1 MTLKKW
7 WRLGGVSMSPR
18 FGAALSL
25 RYCGFSCTTSG
36 LRVVALASVIAMML
50 TATVAAQTPAKPLP
64 SPPPA
69 PKAAAPSGVD
79 TVIALVKGGMSE
91 ALVIK
96 TLKREGKAY
105 TLSAA
110 DLLKLQKG
118 GVSENIIEVM
128 TDPGAA
134 VTAAAPPAATPA
146 VLPAARPVAES
157 VHEATGAA
165 TPFPAD
171 LPDTVG

>member
-1 MTLKKW
+1 
-7 WRLGGVSMSPR
+7 MSPM
-18 FGAALSL
+18 FGPALSL
-25 RYCGFSCTTSG
+25 RYGGFSCTTGG
-36 LRVVALASVIAMML
+36 LRLVALASVIAMML
-50 TATVAAQTPAKPLP
+50 TATAAAQTPAKPLP

-110 DLLKLQKG
+110 DLLKLQKA
-118 GVSENIIEVM
+118 GVSENVIEVM

-134 VTAAAPPAATPA
+134 ATPAATAAVTPA
-146 VLPAARPVAES
+146 VVPAARHAAES
-157 VHEATGAA
+157 VH
-165 TPFPAD
+165 
-171 LPDTVG
+171 

>member
-1 MTLKKW
+1 
-7 WRLGGVSMSPR
+7 MSPM
-18 FGAALSL
+18 FGPALSL
-25 RYCGFSCTTSG
+25 RYGGFSCTTGG
-36 LRVVALASVIAMML
+36 LRLVALASVIAMML
-50 TATVAAQTPAKPLP
+50 TANVAAQTPAKPLP
-64 SPPPA
+64 APPPL
-69 PKAAAPSGVD
+69 KAAAPSGVD

-110 DLLKLQKG
+110 DLLKLQKA

-134 VTAAAPPAATPA
+134 VTPAAAAGTPA
-146 VLPAARPVAES
+146 VVPAARNA
-157 VHEATGAA
+157 
-165 TPFPAD
+165 
-171 LPDTVG
+171 